1 MKKLINL
8 FIALVVGITAAVG
21 QESIKEKEVPKPVVE
36 AFKADHS
43 DVEKVRWEK
52 YKGRYQAIYSV
63 EKKET
68 TIAYDRTGKLYSTQK
83 QVDKMELPNG
93 CETYLNE
100 KFEKT
105 KILDVLHINISDS
118 VIYSVAMK
126 CKKGDYEIFFDK
138 DGKFLKKKSYN

>member
-1 MKKLINL
+1 MKKILNL
-8 FIALVVGITAAVG
+8 FIALLMGISASMA
-21 QESIKEKEVPKPVVE
+21 QESLKEKEVPKPVIE
-36 AFKADHS
+36 AFKGEHS

-52 YKGRYQAIYSV
+52 YKGRYQAVFSV

-83 QVDKMELPNG
+83 QVDKTELPTG
-93 CETYLNE
+93 CESYLNE

-105 KILDVLHINISDS
+105 KILDVLNININDS
-118 VIYSVAMK
+118 IVYSVAMK

-138 DGKFLKKKSYN
+138 DGKYLKKKSYN